1 MIDELAGLLGIQ
13 EQVSAITEESMKGNI
28 DFTESLKQRLAL
40 LKGLDLSN
48 MSIVIEEDGREEYG
62 IAHKEKSVT
71 VVKGSFSMP
80 AQSFISAEEEGK
92 QENASGTVLR
102 LRINPGVP
110 ELVAAAKRNGHHVA
124 IISGGFGHFVKA
136 VAVYLGISFSICNEA
151 ETEERDEDASSVGG
165 IDARGNEA
173 NEAVES
179 DKGIKI
185 PFSCSGKEVRETG
198 HSASAVND
206 RLILTGRL
214 RNASINFNNKSNQHD
229 YSFIVHGMQHH
240 LPQIIE
246 RAGKAKVLLAVG
258 WLCCSSLVN
267 ELVLAIESKLNILF

>member
-1 MIDELAGLLGIQ
+1 M
-13 EQVSAITEESMKGNI
+13 
-28 DFTESLKQRLAL
+28 
-40 LKGLDLSN
+40 
-48 MSIVIEEDGREEYG
+48 
-62 IAHKEKSVT
+62 T

-246 RAGKAKVLLAVG
+246 RAGKAKSLLLLAEALDVPRDRIVAVG
-258 WLCCSSLVN
+258 DGANDLDMLGVA
-267 ELVLAIESKLNILF
+267 AIGIAWNGKPVVRERAPMAFHSMGMQGIADILYPLME